1 MWMLFLSSVSDIL
14 PAKHHVSTLIVRKF
28 HADVKHQGRHL
39 AEGRIRSSGYWI
51 VGGKRLVS
59 SILHKCVTCKKLRK
73 GLNHKKISNLPEERI
88 MLDRPPFSSVGV
100 DMFGPWEVITR
111 RTRVGSA
118 NSKRWAAMFTCLV
131 TRAVH
136 IEIVEEMSASS
147 FINALRRFLAIRG
160 SVMIF
165 RSDKGTNFVGAVNE
179 FKLQTINVEDGP
191 VRNFLDNHRTL

>member
-1 MWMLFLSSVSDIL
+1 
-14 PAKHHVSTLIVRKF
+14 
-28 HADVKHQGRHL
+28 
-39 AEGRIRSSGYWI
+39 
-51 VGGKRLVS
+51 
-59 SILHKCVTCKKLRK
+59 
-73 GLNHKKISNLPEERI
+73 